1 MRRRAQP
8 WLGTL
13 VDISIPDIAETDF
26 ARLSAAAFTVIA
38 EVQRDLSFHDAASE
52 LSCWNRLAA
61 GACHRAG
68 PHLAAVLQ
76 LAGLLFERSQGLF
89 DASIAAQLVR
99 HGFLPA
105 LPQTAMPPLMSLSD
119 CGWRWLD
126 AQTLQ
131 KTRAH
136 WLDLGG
142 IAKGY
147 AVDCAIS
154 VLQQAGVQ
162 NAIVNAGGDARCLGT
177 QTFYLRH
184 PQQPEQIAYQLALS
198 DQALATSA
206 AYFSSRE
213 TAEGWRQPLVTPQGQ
228 LVKPDGRSVTV
239 VANSAMVADALTKI
253 VALSGDAQHPLL
265 AEMQAQAFI
274 I

>member
-1 MRRRAQP
+1 MMRRAQP

-13 VDISIPDIAETDF
+13 VEISISDIAETDF
-26 ARLSAAAFTVIA
+26 VRLSDAVFAAIA
-38 EVQRDLSFHDAASE
+38 AVQRDLSFHDANSE
-52 LSCWNRLAA
+52 LSQWNRLAA
-61 GACHRAG
+61 GASHRPG

-105 LPQTAMPPLMSLSD
+105 LPQAAMPPLTPVSD
-119 CGWRWLD
+119 CGWRWMD

-147 AVDCAIS
+147 AVDCALG

-162 NAIVNAGGDARCLGT
+162 NAIVNAGGDARCLGK

-184 PQQPEQIAYQLALS
+184 PQQPAQIAYQLSLS

-206 AYFSSRE
+206 AYFSARATE
-213 TAEGWRQPLVTPQGQ
+213 DGWRQPLVNRQGQ
-228 LVKPDGRSVTV
+228 LAVPDGHSVTV
-239 VANSAMVADALTKI
+239 VADSAMVADALTKV